1 MEAFF
6 VMLVPISGIAGGV
19 FLAWSGLMA
28 RQRRREMLHIE
39 RMKALE
45 LGQPLPDI
53 PPDDPSGDAYGNLKA
68 AIILL
73 FLGAAFLL
81 GSGAAEEREM
91 VIPALICGFLG
102 LAFLLIHRMVPKAAD
117 RPRGLGA
124 APTRTGLPDTTSGQ

>member
-28 RQRRREMLHIE
+28 RQRRREMLHTE

-53 PPDDPSGDAYGNLKA
+53 PPDDPSGDPYGNLKA

-117 RPRGLGA
+117 RPRVPQA
-124 APTRTGLPDTTSGQ
+124 ASKLVALPDSAVEQ